1 MPEISS
7 ALIYVNDLSI
17 LFVVF
22 QQLLHEEQPVSV
34 NLLVFLVCVN
44 RIFRLNMLDP
54 VSLVVLR
61 QRYSRNLFIEL
72 FLDNDT
78 ASSK

>member
-34 NLLVFLVCVN
+34 NLLVLLVCVN
-44 RIFRLNMLDP
+44 GIFRLNMLDP